1 MKLLGNTTSEIT
13 KDENVENFPR
23 LEIAEVVLVH
33 FKFVN
38 NYHHYLRVLYIFTPN
53 KYFGQLLDIFQKVK
67 ISQKIQISQ
76 KLFDHAKQSTKDTL
90 KTASKRAIRKN
101 W

>member
-1 MKLLGNTTSEIT
+1 MKLLGNTTSKIT
-13 KDENVENFPR
+13 KDENVKNR
-23 LEIAEVVLVH
+23 LEITEVVLVH

-38 NYHHYLRVLYIFTPN
+38 NNYQHYLRVLYIFTPN
-53 KYFGQLLDIFQKVK
+53 KYFSQLLDIFQKVK

-76 KLFDHAKQSTKDTL
+76 KLFDHAKQSTKDAL
-90 KTASKRAIRKN
+90 ETASKRAIRKN

>member
-1 MKLLGNTTSEIT
+1 MRIYLNKIENRTTFKFKTGYYLELLTLETMKLLGNTTSEIT

-67 ISQKIQISQ
+67 IS
-76 KLFDHAKQSTKDTL
+76 
-90 KTASKRAIRKN
+90 
-101 W
+101 